1 MREPTFTAV
10 IPAYN
15 AEATLGSAIRSVLSQ
30 TRGDFELVVVDDG
43 SRDRTPAV
51 ARSFES
57 DPRVRIVRHENRGLA
72 SARNT
77 GIASSRGRYI
87 AFLDSDDLWMP
98 EYLEALGDALE
109 SSPDAGIAYTDGWV
123 LDDATRRIARRTVM
137 AGQRPPVPPPQ
148 SAEEFLRM
156 LVVRRNFVPAEAMVR
171 KATLEDVGGF
181 NESLPALE
189 DYELWLRILS
199 HGYRAVRP
207 PGLLLVRRDRAD
219 SMSKD
224 PRLMWEAHQAVWRLL
239 VEQHPAPE
247 DVKAIARGQMRAVD
261 RELAALDGR
270 SGPRWVARRGRHI
283 LGRVRRRMLSRQLWY
298 REPPPEVA
306 RAFPDLRSL

>member
-1 MREPTFTAV
+1 VPVKPTFTAV

-15 AEATLGSAIRSVLSQ
+15 AESTLGSAIRSVLSQ

-51 ARSFES
+51 AESFQS
-57 DPRVRIVRHENRGLA
+57 DPRVRIVRHENRGPA

-77 GIASSRGRYI
+77 GIASSRGRLV

-98 EYLEALGDALE
+98 QYLEALGGALE
-109 SSPDAGIAYTDGWV
+109 SNPDAGFAYTDGWV

-137 AGQRPPVPPPQ
+137 AGQRPPVPPPP

-156 LVVRRNFVPAEAMVR
+156 LVRRNFVPAEAMVR
-171 KATLEDVGGF
+171 KATLDDVGGF

-219 SMSKD
+219 SLSKD
-224 PRLMWEAHQAVWRLL
+224 PRLMWGAHETVWRLL

-247 DVKAIARGQMRAVD
+247 DVKVIARAQMRALD
-261 RELAALDGR
+261 RKLAALDGR
-270 SGPRWVARRGRHI
+270 IGPHAVARRVRHI
-283 LGRVRRRMLSRQLWY
+283 LGRVRRRLLSRRLWC
-298 REPPPEVA
+298 RKPPAEVA
-306 RAFPDLRSL
+306 RAFPDLRSV